1 MAFGFNVIKLE
12 IILFGSMKRLTKA
25 EKIVLWDRV
34 EENMELMDK
43 ITHDLQNTTAAK
55 VDQPNN

>member
-1 MAFGFNVIKLE
+1 
-12 IILFGSMKRLTKA
+12 MKRLTKA

-43 ITHDLQNTTAAK
+43 ITHDLQNTTVAK